1 MTSASDDEIQSPSFE
16 WVKQHKKDLFLKF
29 ANPSIHPLDP
39 YPTTVF
45 MAGSP
50 GAGKTE
56 FSRRLAEQFKQ
67 KPVII
72 DADEIRKII
81 PGYIGKKAYLFQ
93 KAATK
98 GVNLLYDYVCKN
110 SLNAIID
117 GTFAYADP
125 IENIKRSLKHNRN
138 VEIYFLYQD
147 PVISWK
153 FTKVRERKEFRNVP
167 KNIFINAYLK
177 SIENVTLVKK
187 ELGDKVKLNLVIKD
201 FIDGLQELKLNIT
214 GLEKLLPKLYT
225 EEELTKIL
233 N

>member
-1 MTSASDDEIQSPSFE
+1 MTSISSDKVQNEAFD

-29 ANPSIHPLDP
+29 ADPTFYPQDP

-56 FSRRLAEQFKQ
+56 FSRRLAESFIQ

-81 PGYIGKKAYLFQ
+81 PGYTGKKAFLFQ

-110 SLNAIID
+110 GLNVIID
-117 GTFAYADP
+117 GTFAYANP
-125 IENIKRSLKHNRN
+125 AENIKRSLKHNRN
-138 VEIYFLYQD
+138 IEIYFLYQN
-147 PVISWK
+147 PIVSWK
-153 FTKVRERKEFRNVP
+153 FTKSRERKEFRNVP
-167 KNIFINAYLK
+167 KDVFINAYLK
-177 SIENVTLVKK
+177 SIENVTLVKNEFGNK
-187 ELGDKVKLNLVIKD
+187 IKLNLVIKD
-201 FIDGLQELKLNIT
+201 FTKSLQTLHLNTSEI
-214 GLEKLLPKLYT
+214 EKLLPKLYT
-225 EEELTKIL
+225 GKELTKIL

>member
-1 MTSASDDEIQSPSFE
+1 MVTRQIKIQADAFD
-16 WVKQHKKDLFLKF
+16 WIKKHKKDLFLKF
-29 ANPSIHPLDP
+29 ADISLYEQDP

-56 FSRRLAEQFKQ
+56 FSRRLAELFKQ

-81 PGYIGKKAYLFQ
+81 PGYVGKKAYLFQ

-98 GVNLLYDYVCKN
+98 GVNFLYDYVCKN
-110 SLNAIID
+110 RLNVIID

-138 VEIYFLYQD
+138 IEIYFLYQD

-153 FTKVRERKEFRNVP
+153 FTKIREKKEFRNVP
-167 KNIFINAYLK
+167 RDVFINAYVK
-177 SIENVTLVKK
+177 SIENAATVKK
-187 ELGDKVKLNLVIKD
+187 KFGARIKLNLVIKD
-201 FIDGLQELKLNIT
+201 FTDGLQTLKLNIT
-214 GLEKLLPKLYT
+214 VLEKLLPKLYT
-225 EEELTKIL
+225 GEELTQIL

>member
-1 MTSASDDEIQSPSFE
+1 MLPLFEKDKPSC
-16 WVKQHKKDLFLKF
+16 L
-29 ANPSIHPLDP
+29 
-39 YPTTVF
+39 
-45 MAGSP
+45 
-50 GAGKTE
+50 
-56 FSRRLAEQFKQ
+56 R

-81 PGYIGKKAYLFQ
+81 PGYVGKKAYLFQ

-98 GVNLLYDYVCKN
+98 GVNFLYDYVCKN
-110 SLNAIID
+110 RLNVIID

-138 VEIYFLYQD
+138 IEIYFLYQD

-153 FTKVRERKEFRNVP
+153 FTKIMEKKEFRNVP
-167 KNIFINAYLK
+167 KDVFINAYVK
-177 SIENVTLVKK
+177 SIENITTVKK
-187 ELGDKVKLNLVIKD
+187 KFGTRIKLNLVIKD
-201 FIDGLQELKLNIT
+201 FTDGLQKLKLNIT

-225 EEELTKIL
+225 WEELTKIL

>member
-1 MTSASDDEIQSPSFE
+1 MTTSQTKIQDDAFD

-29 ANPSIHPLDP
+29 ADLSFYEQDP

-56 FSRRLAEQFKQ
+56 FSKRLTELFVQ

-81 PGYIGKKAYLFQ
+81 PKYIGKKAYLFQ

-98 GVNLLYDYVCKN
+98 GVNLLYDFVCKMG
-110 SLNAIID
+110 LNVIID

-125 IENIKRSLKHNRN
+125 VANIKRSLKHNRN
-138 VEIYFLYQD
+138 IEIYFLYQD
-147 PVISWK
+147 PIISWK
-153 FTKVRERKEFRNVP
+153 FTKIRERKEFRNVP
-167 KNIFINAYLK
+167 KDVFINAYLK
-177 SIENVTLVKK
+177 SIENVTTVKK
-187 ELGDKVKLNLVIKD
+187 D
-201 FIDGLQELKLNIT
+201 FGN
-214 GLEKLLPKLYT
+214 
-225 EEELTKIL
+225 KIL
-233 N
+233 LTCDFLLLIWHQKQM

>member
-1 MTSASDDEIQSPSFE
+1 MVTRKIKIQADAFD
-16 WVKQHKKDLFLKF
+16 WIKKHKKDLFLKF
-29 ANPSIHPLDP
+29 ADISLYEQDP

-56 FSRRLAEQFKQ
+56 FSRRLAELFKQ

-81 PGYIGKKAYLFQ
+81 PGYVGKKAYLFQ

-98 GVNLLYDYVCKN
+98 GVNFLYDYVCKN
-110 SLNAIID
+110 RLNVIID

-138 VEIYFLYQD
+138 IEIYFLYQD

-153 FTKVRERKEFRNVP
+153 FTKIREKKEFRNVP
-167 KNIFINAYLK
+167 RDVFINAYVK
-177 SIENVTLVKK
+177 SIENAATVKK
-187 ELGDKVKLNLVIKD
+187 KFGARIKLNLVIKD
-201 FIDGLQELKLNIT
+201 FTDGLQTLKLNIT
-214 GLEKLLPKLYT
+214 VLEKLLPKLYT
-225 EEELTKIL
+225 GEELTQIL

>member
-1 MTSASDDEIQSPSFE
+1 MVTRKIKIQADAFD
-16 WVKQHKKDLFLKF
+16 WIKKHKKDLFLKF
-29 ANPSIHPLDP
+29 ADISLYEQDP

-56 FSRRLAEQFKQ
+56 FSRRLAELFKQ

-81 PGYIGKKAYLFQ
+81 PGYVGKKAYLFQ

-98 GVNLLYDYVCKN
+98 GVNFLYDYVCKN
-110 SLNAIID
+110 SLNVIID

-138 VEIYFLYQD
+138 IEIYFLYQD

-153 FTKVRERKEFRNVP
+153 FTKIREKKEFRNVP
-167 KNIFINAYLK
+167 KDIFINAYVK
-177 SIENVTLVKK
+177 SIENVNTVKK
-187 ELGDKVKLNLVIKD
+187 NFGNKIKLNLVIKD
-201 FIDGLQELKLNIT
+201 FTKGSQTLYLDAMS
-214 GLEKLLPKLYT
+214 LEKLLPKLYT
-225 EEELTKIL
+225 
-233 N
+233 

>member
-1 MTSASDDEIQSPSFE
+1 MTIVFDDKVQNDAFD
-16 WVKQHKKDLFLKF
+16 WVKQHKKNLFLKF
-29 ANPSIHPLDP
+29 ADLSFYEQDP

-81 PGYIGKKAYLFQ
+81 PGYVGKKAYLFQ

-98 GVNLLYDYVCKN
+98 GVNFLYDHVCKN
-110 SLNAIID
+110 SLNVIID

-138 VEIYFLYQD
+138 IEIYFLYQE
-147 PVISWK
+147 PTVSWK

-167 KNIFINAYLK
+167 RDVFINAYVK
-177 SIENVTLVKK
+177 SIENVTAVKK
-187 ELGDKVKLNLVIKD
+187 KFGTKIKLNLVIKD
-201 FIDGLQELKLNIT
+201 FTDGLQTLELNVT
-214 GLEKLLPKLYT
+214 SLEKLLPKLYT
-225 EEELTKIL
+225 GKELTKIL

>member
-1 MTSASDDEIQSPSFE
+1 MAPVSDDEIQNASFE
-16 WVKQHKKDLFLKF
+16 WLKLHKKDLFIKF
-29 ANPSIHPLDP
+29 ASPSIYPQDP

-56 FSRRLAEQFKQ
+56 FSKRLAEQFKQ

-81 PGYIGKKAYLFQ
+81 PGYMGKKAYLYQ

-110 SLNAIID
+110 GLNVIID
-117 GTFAYADP
+117 GTFAYAQP
-125 IENIKRSLKHNRN
+125 VENIKRSLKHNRN

-147 PVISWK
+147 PLVSWE
-153 FTKVRERKEFRNVP
+153 FTKVRELKEFRNVP
-167 KNIFINAYLK
+167 KNIFINAYVK
-177 SIENVTLVKK
+177 SIQNVNIVKNDFK
-187 ELGDKVKLNLVIKD
+187 DNIKLNLVIKD
-201 FIDGLQELKLNIT
+201 FTKGSKTLHLDIVS
-214 GLEKLLPKLYT
+214 LEKIIPKLYT
-225 EEELTKIL
+225 ARELSKII

>member
-1 MTSASDDEIQSPSFE
+1 MVTRQIKIQADAFD
-16 WVKQHKKDLFLKF
+16 WIKKHKKDLFLKF
-29 ANPSIHPLDP
+29 ADISLYEQDP

-56 FSRRLAEQFKQ
+56 FSRRLAELFKQ

-81 PGYIGKKAYLFQ
+81 PGYVGKKAYLFQ

-98 GVNLLYDYVCKN
+98 GVNFLYDYVCKN
-110 SLNAIID
+110 RLNVIID

-138 VEIYFLYQD
+138 IEIYFLYQD
-147 PVISWK
+147 PVISLK
-153 FTKVRERKEFRNVP
+153 FTKIREKKEFRNVP
-167 KNIFINAYLK
+167 RDVFINAYVK
-177 SIENVTLVKK
+177 SIENAATVKK
-187 ELGDKVKLNLVIKD
+187 KFGARIKLNLVIKD
-201 FIDGLQELKLNIT
+201 FTDGLQTLKLNIT
-214 GLEKLLPKLYT
+214 VLEKLLPKLYT
-225 EEELTKIL
+225 GEELTQIL

>member
-1 MTSASDDEIQSPSFE
+1 MTTSQIKIQADAFD

-29 ANPSIHPLDP
+29 ADLSFYEQDP

-56 FSRRLAEQFKQ
+56 FSKRLTELFVQ

-81 PGYIGKKAYLFQ
+81 PKYIGKKAYLFQ

-98 GVNLLYDYVCKN
+98 GVNLLYDFVCKMG
-110 SLNAIID
+110 LNVIID

-125 IENIKRSLKHNRN
+125 VANIKRSLKHNRN
-138 VEIYFLYQD
+138 IEIYFLYQD

-153 FTKVRERKEFRNVP
+153 FTKIRERKEFRNVP
-167 KNIFINAYLK
+167 KDVFINAYLK
-177 SIENVTLVKK
+177 SIENVTTVKK
-187 ELGDKVKLNLVIKD
+187 DFGNNIKLNLVIKD
-201 FIDGLQELKLNIT
+201 FTKGSKTLHLDIAS
-214 GLEKLLPKLYT
+214 LEKNVPKLYT
-225 EEELTKIL
+225 ARELSKII

>member
-1 MTSASDDEIQSPSFE
+1 MVTSRINIQDSAFD
-16 WVKQHKKDLFLKF
+16 WVKQHKKELFLKF
-29 ANPSIHPLDP
+29 ADSYYYEQDP

-81 PGYIGKKAYLFQ
+81 PGYVGKKAYLFQ

-98 GVNLLYDYVCKN
+98 GVNFLYDHVCKN
-110 SLNAIID
+110 SFNVIID

-153 FTKVRERKEFRNVP
+153 FTKVREQKEFRNVP
-167 KNIFINAYLK
+167 KNVFINAYVK
-177 SIENVTLVKK
+177 SIENVSLVKN
-187 ELGDKVKLNLVIKD
+187 EFGDKIKLNLVVKD
-201 FIDGLQELKLNIT
+201 FTKSLQTLHLNASEI
-214 GLEKLLPKLYT
+214 EKLFPKLYT
-225 EEELTKIL
+225 SVELTKIL
-233 N
+233 K

>member
-1 MTSASDDEIQSPSFE
+1 MSEDEIKISESAKEF
-16 WVKQHKKDLFLKF
+16 VKQNKQKIIGKF
-29 ANPSIHPLDP
+29 TNPTIYKPVSTPISL
-39 YPTTVF
+39 F

-56 FSRRLAEQFKQ
+56 FSKRLTELFVQ

-81 PGYIGKKAYLFQ
+81 PKYIGKKAYLFQ

-98 GVNLLYDYVCKN
+98 GVNLLYDFVCKMG
-110 SLNAIID
+110 LNVIID

-125 IENIKRSLKHNRN
+125 VANIKRSLKHNRN
-138 VEIYFLYQD
+138 IEIYFLYQD

-153 FTKVRERKEFRNVP
+153 FTKIRERKEFRNVP
-167 KNIFINAYLK
+167 KDVFINAYLK
-177 SIENVTLVKK
+177 SIENVTTVKK
-187 ELGDKVKLNLVIKD
+187 DFGNNIKLNLVIKD
-201 FIDGLQELKLNIT
+201 FTKGSKTLHLDIAS
-214 GLEKLLPKLYT
+214 LEKNVPKLYT
-225 EEELTKIL
+225 ARELSKII